1 MKRKEEMMQPL
12 EEDELEDVSGGVSE
26 VKYATCKICCKSF
39 SYRAATAPEYCGYC
53 GSLMNY
59 LENFV
64 KTPDLGI

>member
-1 MKRKEEMMQPL
+1 MKSKEEMMQPL
-12 EEDELEDVSGGVSE
+12 EEDELEGVSGGVSE

-39 SYRAATAPEYCGYC
+39 SYRAAPAPESCGYC

-59 LENFV
+59 LQYFI